1 MYSGSSG
8 NQRFRL
14 VLLPLFIIF
23 GIDQLTKVLARI
35 YLKDAS
41 YSFWHGLAKFKLLS
55 NPGIFLGLGSN
66 LSSSTRLVLFSALPL
81 FAAVAGVVYLLRCK
95 MPSIFILIW
104 STCCACIISNVVG
117 RIFSNGSVT
126 DFMILSIGPLHTGV
140 FNFADF
146 ADLPGITFMIFLF
159 WKARRKPCVKCG
171 HITTKPNPRTLRQ
184 QFSGNFTCPNC
195 GCEFNMYGVIRAA

>member
-1 MYSGSSG
+1 MYSGASG
-8 NQRFRL
+8 TQRFRL
-14 VLLPLFIIF
+14 VLLPLIIIF

-41 YSFWHGLAKFKLLS
+41 YSFWHGLVKFKLLF

-66 LSSSTRLVLFSALPL
+66 LQPSTRLILCSALPL
-81 FAAVAGVVYLLRCK
+81 FAAAAGMVYLWRCK
-95 MPSIFILIW
+95 MPNIFILIW

-126 DFMILSIGPLHTGV
+126 DFMVLSVGPLHTAV

-146 ADLPGITFMIFLF
+146 ADLPGFIVMFFLF
-159 WKARRKPCVKCG
+159 WKVRRRPCVKCG
-171 HITTKPNPRTLRQ
+171 TKATKPKPRTLRQ
-184 QFSGNFTCPNC
+184 QFSGNFTCPSC
-195 GCEFNMYGVIRAA
+195 GCEFNMYGVIRGA